1 MDLSLLTTNAI
12 LIFLLIL
19 VRITGMLV
27 SAPFFSQ
34 TGVPVQVQVG
44 IAVTLSLILFPLL
57 AVHAH
62 PPTENLWQ
70 FAWIAAQEFTIG
82 LLIGFVANLLFA
94 SVQLAGSHVSTQM
107 GISIAHSVDPV
118 SNEQSPIMGQFYF
131 VIAITLFLSLNIHH
145 HLILATVKSF
155 EHIPVASGL
164 LNITQITGR
173 FMALAGNIFS
183 LSVTMILPLFG
194 IMLVQEIALA
204 FVAKIVPQMNIF
216 MVSLPLKII
225 LALILFSMTLPFTAD
240 ALINAYDALAK
251 HTIRLYQP

>member
-1 MDLSLLTTNAI
+1 MDLSLLATNTV
-12 LIFLLIL
+12 LVFLLIL
-19 VRITGMLV
+19 IRITGMLV

-44 IAVTLSLILFPLL
+44 IAFTLALILFPLL
-57 AVHAH
+57 SLQAH
-62 PPTENLWQ
+62 PPASNLWQ

-82 LLIGFVANLLFA
+82 LLVGFVANLLFA
-94 SVQLAGSHVSTQM
+94 SVQLAGSHISTQM
-107 GISIAHSVDPV
+107 GISIAHSVDPMTH
-118 SNEQSPIMGQFYF
+118 EQSPIMGQFYF
-131 VIAITLFLSLNIHH
+131 VIAMTLFLSLNIHH
-145 HLILATVKSF
+145 HLIMATVKSF

-164 LNITQITGR
+164 LNISQVTGR

-240 ALINAYDALAK
+240 ALVKAYEALAK
-251 HTIRLYQP
+251 HTLILYQP